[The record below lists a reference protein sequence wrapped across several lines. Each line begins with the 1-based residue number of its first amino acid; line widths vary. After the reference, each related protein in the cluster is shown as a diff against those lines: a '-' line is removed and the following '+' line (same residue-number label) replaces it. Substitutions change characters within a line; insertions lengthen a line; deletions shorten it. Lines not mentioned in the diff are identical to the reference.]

1 MQIKMAPLFN
11 HYFFYV
17 FLFYLVYYLSENVSI
32 VHSARLAKYDGIE
45 IDLGEE
51 LNIDRTTNVDSETLK
66 KVMSGVENGVKESIY
81 FFGLMKLYGIS
92 LSKNTTVA
100 ASSFKRAGEMGH
112 KEALTAHGVCLMSGT
127 GVTMDYSLAVHYFKR
142 AADLGD
148 TNAYWLLGRMLLE
161 GKGVSQPSYTEALGY
176 FKVAAEVGEVAQAEH
191 FLGLMY
197 EYGLG
202 TDQNFAQAQV
212 HYKKA
217 SGMNFVESMYNLGLM
232 YAYGRGFDQD
242 YSRAMVLFEGA
253 SRVNHAP
260 SVYFIGIFKLYGY
273 GTKIDYEQAY
283 NWFERAASLGDDRV
297 TQKASDA
304 ANEIRLNLDKARE
317 ENDAVIAKY
326 QARNDIL

>member
-1 MQIKMAPLFN
+1 MTSSFY
-11 HYFFYV
+11 YFFLHI
-17 FLFYLVYYLSENVSI
+17 FLVYVVYFLSENVTK
-32 VHSARLAKYDGIE
+32 VNAARLAKYDGIE

-51 LNIDRTTNVDSETLK
+51 LNLDRTTNVDSETLK

-100 ASSFKRAGEMGH
+100 AVSFKRAGDMDH
-112 KEALTAHGVCLMSGT
+112 KESLTAYGVCLMSGT
-127 GVTMDYSLAVHYFKR
+127 GVTMDYILAVQYFKR
-142 AADLGD
+142 GADLGD

-161 GKGVSQPSYTEALGY
+161 GKGVSQPSYAEALSF
-176 FKVAAEVGEVAQAEH
+176 FKVASELSDSAQAEH

-202 TDQNFAQAQV
+202 TEQNFALAQV

-217 SGMNFVESMYNLGLM
+217 AGRNSVESMYNLGLM

-242 YSRAMVLFEGA
+242 YSRAMALFEGA

-304 ANEIRLNLDKARE
+304 AKEIRENLDKARE
-317 ENDAVIAKY
+317 ENDAVISKY
-326 QARNDIL
+326 QARNDVL